1 MKRILLLLFIPLI
14 LFFGCEPAGESENN
28 NCEGNNTTNQYIG
41 NWTLYE
47 SYYNTGP
54 NGVSSGNGYYNTN
67 IENGESENKIIITT
81 SWRPYIFT
89 VDEEGILSGLTDN
102 YTEEELIYNNLDSIQ
117 TFFIGSDSLYMY
129 WRNGAKGGM
138 GYIIIEITGNK
149 VK

>member
-1 MKRILLLLFIPLI
+1 MKKLLLLFIPLI

-28 NCEGNNTTNQYIG
+28 NGEGNNTTNQYIG
-41 NWTLYE
+41 SWTLYE

>member
-1 MKRILLLLFIPLI
+1 MKKLLLLFIPLI

-89 VDEEGILSGLTDN
+89 VDEEGILSGLSDN

-149 VK
+149 VT